1 MTNPFVFIVGC
12 PRSGTTLLQRMV
24 NGHSQIAITS
34 EARWVAEC
42 FEERRGVTSHGMVTP
57 ELISYLLNHP
67 RFARLHI
74 GREKL
79 IALMQDGGPVSYPS
93 FVTGIFDLYGRRKRK
108 ALAGNKTPAFVR
120 KLGLLNTLWP
130 QARFI
135 HLIRDGRDV
144 YLSVANWHKAYQP
157 DKPGSYVTWR
167 EDPVSTT
174 AFWWEL
180 NVRLGRQVG
189 QSLGVGSYHE
199 LRYESLV
206 THPQEQCASLC
217 TFLGL
222 RYDDNM
228 LRFHEGKTRNDPGL
242 SAKRAWRP
250 ITSGLR
256 NWGSQMPAE
265 DTERFEA
272 AAGELL
278 DELGYPR
285 AFPRQRREKLQSAAR
300 VRDLLAQDLL
310 WRELE
315 KGSDRRVR

>member
-1 MTNPFVFIVGC
+1 
-12 PRSGTTLLQRMV
+12 MV

-34 EARWVAEC
+34 EARWIAEC
-42 FEERRGVTSHGMVTP
+42 FKERRGVTSHGMVTP
-57 ELISYLLNHP
+57 ELISYLLNNP
-67 RFARLHI
+67 RFAHLHI

-79 IALMQDGGPVSYPS
+79 IAPMQDGGPVYYPS
-93 FVTGIFDLYGRRKRK
+93 FVTGIFDQYGRRKRK
-108 ALAGNKTPAFVR
+108 ALVGNKTAAFVR
-120 KLGLLNTLWP
+120 KLDLLNTLWP

-167 EDPVSTT
+167 EDPASTT

-206 THPQEQCASLC
+206 THPQEQCVPLC

-256 NWGSQMPAE
+256 DWGSQMPAE
-265 DTERFEA
+265 DIERFEA

-300 VRDLLAQDLL
+300 VRGLLAQDSL

-315 KGSDRRVR
+315 KGSDRRVT